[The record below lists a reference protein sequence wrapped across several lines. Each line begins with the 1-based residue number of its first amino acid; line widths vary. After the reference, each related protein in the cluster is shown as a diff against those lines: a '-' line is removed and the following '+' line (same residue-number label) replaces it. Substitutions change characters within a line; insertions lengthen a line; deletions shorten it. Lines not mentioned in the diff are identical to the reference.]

1 MAAIKTLLVLTG
13 HSKGI
18 GQALLVHFLGQDGM
32 QIHALSRTKGQ
43 LSHPQLTEWTVDL
56 SDAAAVEAILSEIFP
71 RIPADCYLLINNAGW
86 IGEIKPTGKLQP
98 TAMQR
103 ALQLNLLT
111 PMLLS
116 NAFAQ
121 AYGTSPGQ
129 KLICNLSS
137 GAASKPLPGWASY
150 CSSKAGLEMF
160 SKVMD
165 AEWRSAAF
173 RVFSVAPGIVDTD
186 MQEEIR
192 AAHPEDF
199 PAAARFRDYHSEG
212 KLSSAAAVA
221 EKIGFMLT
229 HSDQFSDV
237 VQDVRQF

>member
-1 MAAIKTLLVLTG
+1 MKTLLVLTG

-18 GQALLVHFLGQDGM
+18 GKALLQHFLGQDGM
-32 QIHALSRTKGQ
+32 QVHALSRTKGQ
-43 LSHPQLTEWTVDL
+43 LSHSQLKEWAVDL
-56 SDAAAVEAILSEIFP
+56 SDAAAVEAILPDLFP
-71 RIPADCYLLINNAGW
+71 RIVADRYLLINNAGW

-98 TAMQR
+98 ASLQR

-121 AYGTSPGQ
+121 AYGNSSGQ

-160 SKVMD
+160 SRVMD
-165 AEWRSAAF
+165 TEWRSEAF

-186 MQEEIR
+186 MQQEIR
-192 AAHPEDF
+192 AAHPADF
-199 PAAARFRDYHSEG
+199 PALARFRDYHTEG
-212 KLSSAAAVA
+212 MLSPAAAVA
-221 EKIGFMLT
+221 EKIGYMLS
-229 HSDQFSDV
+229 HPDQFPEV

>member
-71 RIPADCYLLINNAGW
+71 RIPADRYLLINNAGW

-221 EKIGFMLT
+221 EKIGFMLA